1 MDFIRFLIDF
11 ILHID
16 VHLAELVA
24 DYGVWVY
31 AILFLILFCETG
43 LVVTP
48 FLPGDS
54 LLFVAG
60 ALASLETNDI
70 NVHLMVV
77 LMLIAAILGDAVN
90 YTIGRLFGERL
101 FSNPD
106 SKIFRRSY
114 LDKTHAFYEK
124 HGGKTIIL
132 ARFVPIVRTF
142 APFVAGMGH
151 MSYRHFALYNVT
163 GALLWVLSFT
173 YAGYFFGTI
182 PMIQENL
189 KLLIVGD
196 YCGLHPAGR
205 DRNYSS
211 PARGGKTSKIKA
223 RLRFDHFFIQSFGLL
238 CFNVQ
243 HSWSVG
249 GKNGIMRPL
258 QQTWFRQKGY
268 Q

>member
-1 MDFIRFLIDF
+1 MMELVAFARFIIDF

-24 DYGVWVY
+24 QYGVWIY

-60 ALASLETNDI
+60 ALAALPSNALD
-70 NVHLMVV
+70 VHTMVV
-77 LMLIAAILGDAVN
+77 LMVMAAILGDAVN

-101 FSNPD
+101 FSNPN
-106 SKIFRRSY
+106 STLFRRSY
-114 LDKTHAFYEK
+114 LDKTHQFYAR

-151 MSYRHFALYNVT
+151 MRYRHFALYNVV
-163 GALLWVLSFT
+163 GALLWVLLFT
-173 YAGYFFGTI
+173 YAGYLFGDL
-182 PMIQENL
+182 PVVQENL
-189 KLLIVGD
+189 KLLIVGIIFVSILP
-196 YCGLHPAGR
+196 GVIEIWRHRRAAAR
-205 DRNYSS
+205 ADR
-211 PARGGKTSKIKA
+211 
-223 RLRFDHFFIQSFGLL
+223 H
-238 CFNVQ
+238 
-243 HSWSVG
+243 
-249 GKNGIMRPL
+249 
-258 QQTWFRQKGY
+258 
-268 Q
+268 